1 MKRIACIGIVSLIGL
16 LAVGCGEI
24 VKGIQNAGAAG
35 DAKIQ
40 ALLNAFANGQA
51 ESFYDNHTTTSF
63 QAAVSA
69 EQWKQESQ
77 KYQLYGNPVRWSRTN
92 TSFNTTNNVT
102 TGEVSYDVVWA
113 DGDGTVTLDLLET
126 ANGWKVEQIDITA
139 DFSTER
145 VDSLA
150 EDALSAIAAKQS
162 KKFYD
167 QLASPRFRDTVTEQ
181 QWQKVMATLA
191 QFGHVKSMKLTGRE
205 LFNNDGEV
213 SGNFTYEVTWEN
225 VTGPAVISA
234 ERIDNTWKVLGVDAS
249 KSLQKLN
256 SR

>member
-24 VKGIQNAGAAG
+24 VKGIQKAGAAG

-40 ALLNAFANGQA
+40 VLLNALANGQA
-51 ESFYDNHTTTSF
+51 QDFYDNHTTTSF
-63 QAAVSA
+63 QAAVS
-69 EQWKQESQ
+69 EQQWEREAQ
-77 KYQLYGNPVRWSRTN
+77 KYQLYGQPVSWNRTN

-102 TGEVSYDVVWA
+102 TGKVSYNVTWA

-126 ANGWKVEQIDITA
+126 GNGWKVEQVNITA
-139 DFSTER
+139 DFSMKR
-145 VDSLA
+145 VDSLT

-162 KKFYD
+162 KRFYD
-167 QLASPRFRDTVTEQ
+167 ELASPRFRDSVTEQ
-181 QWQKVMATLA
+181 QWQEVMTTLA
-191 QFGHVKSMKLTGRE
+191 RFGDVKSMKLTDRE
-205 LFNNDGEV
+205 LFNNDGKV

-234 ERIDNTWKVLGVDAS
+234 ERNDNTWEVLGVDAN
-249 KSLQKLN
+249 KALQKLN